1 MDIIIELYEL
11 QHEALVGGDGAVPLD
26 GGDGLLQPHVLLE
39 DEVGQHQGG
48 RPADALQVRNVRSF
62 LS

>member
-48 RPADALQVRNVRSF
+48 RPADALKVM
-62 LS
+62 